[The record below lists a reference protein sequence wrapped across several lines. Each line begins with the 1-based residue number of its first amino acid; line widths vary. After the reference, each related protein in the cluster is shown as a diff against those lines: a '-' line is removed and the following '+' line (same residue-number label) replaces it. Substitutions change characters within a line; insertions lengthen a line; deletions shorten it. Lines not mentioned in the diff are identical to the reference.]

1 MIFRIFLVVACFLLI
16 LTFDVHGASDSFTV
30 GTQIGTDSTAP
41 TVPADFVA
49 TPVATTQIDLSWT
62 ASTDTFGVAGY
73 QIFRDAAQIATTTQT
88 TYSDAGLTESTLYT
102 YYVKAFD
109 NSGLYSSSSPSVAT
123 TTLSTPPVVAT
134 TTTTGGKKI
143 ELDSLP
149 LELLSLEVIPATTSA
164 SINWE
169 TYGYVK
175 SVLKWGRTL
184 SFEEG
189 TSAEEYFKKN
199 HGTVITDLLPHTKY
213 WFTIEGENGVG
224 DYRVLTT
231 GSFTTLS
238 EPKDHVPMNV
248 TNFRAVRNGND
259 ILLSWNKPNDT
270 YFSHVRL
277 LGSHIFYPGDPI
289 DGSFIYEGDATT
301 AIEKGV
307 AVPGTTRYYTIFT
320 YDTFGNISSGAVVS
334 VRITEDGG
342 VVIEDPAD
350 TPVEGDPLFGLET
363 IVFEQDN
370 VLLEK
375 KGTTIAIDGSKQ
387 LTIKVPYDVVPE
399 HLKSIV
405 VTLYEGHRDGPSFS
419 FLLRANDERSF
430 YEATLA
436 PLGTSGTFPFSL
448 SVFDFET
455 RTLTRVVGTFEADI
469 VFPLS
474 EQEQNTVIPTFLS
487 QLGYL
492 PQFVLF
498 LLFLLGIAY
507 FLIRRRG

>member
-1 MIFRIFLVVACFLLI
+1 MIFRIFFCIACFLLLI
-16 LTFDVHGASDSFTV
+16 TFDVHAATNSFTV
-30 GTQIGTDSTAP
+30 GTQIGVDTTPPST
-41 TVPADFVA
+41 PAGVA
-49 TPVATTQIDLSWT
+49 VVPVATTQIDVSWN
-62 ASTDTFGVAGY
+62 ASTDNVAVSGY
-73 QIFRDAAQIATTTQT
+73 QVFRDAVQIATTTLT
-88 TYSDAGLTESTLYT
+88 AYSDAGLSASTLYT
-102 YYVKAFD
+102 YYIIAFD
-109 NSGLYSSSSPSVAT
+109 AAGNYSSSSLSVAT
-123 TTLSTPPVVAT
+123 TTLASPAPSAT
-134 TTTTGGKKI
+134 TTSTGGSKI
-143 ELDSLP
+143 ELQPLP

-169 TYGYVK
+169 TYGYVR

-189 TSAEEYFKKN
+189 TSAEEYFKKS
-199 HGTVITDLLPHTKY
+199 HGTVITDLLPNTKY
-213 WFTIEGENGVG
+213 WFSIEGENGVG
-224 DYRVLTT
+224 AYRILTT

-248 TNFRAVRNGND
+248 SNFKAVRSGND
-259 ILLSWNKPNDT
+259 IVLSWNKPNDT

-277 LGSHIFYPGDPI
+277 LGSHLFYPSDPI
-289 DGSFIYEGDATT
+289 DGSFIYEGDDTST
-301 AIEKGV
+301 IEKGA

-342 VVIEDPAD
+342 IVIEDPAD

-363 IVFEQDN
+363 IIFEQDN
-370 VLLEK
+370 VILEK
-375 KGTTIAIDGSKQ
+375 KGTIVAIDGSKQ
-387 LTIKVPYDVVPE
+387 LTIKVPYDAVPE

-455 RTLTRVVGTFEADI
+455 RTLTRVIGTFEADI

-474 EQEQNTVIPTFLS
+474 DNGLKNTESSLLNH
-487 QLGYL
+487 LGYL
-492 PQFVLF
+492 PQFILF
-498 LLFLLGIAY
+498 LLVLLGIAY
-507 FLIRRRG
+507 FLIRHKR